1 MKKNIVIIFLL
12 VIMCFCSTRVVLAEE
27 TTTKQNCD
35 YKTRAELNK
44 LAASITASYDIE
56 KREDGKY
63 IFKFTV
69 YNVVENLFVSVTDET
84 ETLSLV
90 VTPAHLTNGVY
101 TFNIENDTDVI
112 RYNFVVRSLLPNCS
126 GDLKK
131 FTVVKPKRNKYHDYN
146 ECKFTDTENYTYC
159 QEWVTRDFS
168 LNESE
173 IIKKI
178 NEQRSINKKIT
189 TTKCVDCD
197 EKTRDQARLSRE
209 KIIKKIIVIVVSILS
224 ALDIIY
230 IYIKSCRIKDSEL

>member
-1 MKKNIVIIFLL
+1 MKQNIAITFLL
-12 VIMCFCSTRVVLAEE
+12 VLVVFCSPKVLAEE
-27 TTTKQNCD
+27 TTTKQSCD

-56 KREDGKY
+56 KTSDGKY
-63 IFKFTV
+63 IFKFAV
-69 YNVVENLFVSVTDET
+69 YNVVENLFVSITDEAGT
-84 ETLSLV
+84 FSLV

-112 RYNFVVRSLLPNCS
+112 RYNFVVRSLIPDCS

-131 FTVVKPKRNKYHDYN
+131 FTVVKPKKNKYHDYN
-146 ECKFTDTENYTYC
+146 ECKYTDTENYTYC
-159 QEWVTRDFS
+159 QEWITRDFS
-168 LNESE
+168 LSESE

-178 NEQRSINKKIT
+178 NEQRKIT

-197 EKTRDQARLSRE
+197 EKTRNQAKLSRE
-209 KIIKKIIVIVVSILS
+209 KLIKRIIVIVVSILI

>member
-1 MKKNIVIIFLL
+1 MKQNIAITFLL
-12 VIMCFCSTRVVLAEE
+12 VLVVFCSPKVLAEE
-27 TTTKQNCD
+27 TTTKQSCD

-56 KREDGKY
+56 KTSDGKY
-63 IFKFTV
+63 IFKFAV
-69 YNVVENLFVSVTDET
+69 YNVVENLFVSITDEAGT
-84 ETLSLV
+84 FSLV

-101 TFNIENDTDVI
+101 AFNIENDTDVI
-112 RYNFVVRSLLPNCS
+112 RYNFVVRSLIPDCS

-131 FTVVKPKRNKYHDYN
+131 FTVVKPKKNKYHDYN
-146 ECKFTDTENYTYC
+146 ECKYTDTENYTYC
-159 QEWVTRDFS
+159 QEWITRDFS
-168 LNESE
+168 LSESE

-197 EKTRDQARLSRE
+197 EKTRNQAKLSRE
-209 KIIKKIIVIVVSILS
+209 KLIKRIIVIVVSILI

>member
-1 MKKNIVIIFLL
+1 MKQNIAITFLL
-12 VIMCFCSTRVVLAEE
+12 VLVVFCSPKVLAEE
-27 TTTKQNCD
+27 TTTKQSCD

-56 KREDGKY
+56 KTSDGKY
-63 IFKFTV
+63 IFKFAV
-69 YNVVENLFVSVTDET
+69 YNVVENLFVSITDEAGT
-84 ETLSLV
+84 FSLV

-112 RYNFVVRSLLPNCS
+112 RYNFVVRSLIPDCS

-131 FTVVKPKRNKYHDYN
+131 FTVVKPKKNKYHDYN
-146 ECKFTDTENYTYC
+146 ECKYTDTENYTYC
-159 QEWVTRDFS
+159 QEWITRDFS
-168 LNESE
+168 LSESE

-197 EKTRDQARLSRE
+197 EKTRNQAKLSRE
-209 KIIKKIIVIVVSILS
+209 KLIKRIIVIVVSILI